1 MDALDPSVYL
11 QDINF
16 PEEGTNVEL
25 DGTLE
30 RIDRFMSDLVPEDML
45 AVELPPGEE
54 QTFYMY
60 VDQSPSKIKVAFTVQ
75 ADRNVDQNA
84 DQSLTPIDFKV
95 AQYLSHYLCSFSW
108 GKTKKS
114 FMNRVKTSFSTSST
128 SIHLPNISATE
139 LPS

>member
-1 MDALDPSVYL
+1 MPLVLCDFVEDPGTVDVLDPSVYL

-16 PEEGTNVEL
+16 TEEGTNVEV
-25 DGTLE
+25 DGTLA

-60 VDQSPSKIKVAFTVQ
+60 VDQ
-75 ADRNVDQNA
+75 NA

-95 AQYLSHYLCSFSW
+95 YFRISFIYLVFRGQRPTNPLRARQRRF
-108 GKTKKS
+108 
-114 FMNRVKTSFSTSST
+114 FLR
-128 SIHLPNISATE
+128 I
-139 LPS
+139 

>member
-1 MDALDPSVYL
+1 MPLVLCDFVEDPGTVDVLDPSVYL

-16 PEEGTNVEL
+16 TEEGTNVEV
-25 DGTLE
+25 DGTLA

-60 VDQSPSKIKVAFTVQ
+60 VDQSPSKIKVAFSVQ

-95 AQYLSHYLCSFSW
+95 YFRISCIYLVFRGQRPTNPLRARQRRF
-108 GKTKKS
+108 
-114 FMNRVKTSFSTSST
+114 FLR
-128 SIHLPNISATE
+128 I
-139 LPS
+139 